1 MHVACAYRLDLVID
15 DRIILELK
23 TVERFAPVHRAQLLT
38 YMRMTGITTG
48 YLMNFNVPRLVDGIR
63 RIVLSSP

>member
-1 MHVACAYRLDLVID
+1 MHVACGYRLDVVID

-23 TVERFAPVHRAQLLT
+23 TVERFAPVHHAQLLT

-63 RIVLSSP
+63 RVLL